1 MEQNNLVEYEVCDRI
16 GYITLNRPEKRN
28 ALNFQMVTELRKAFS
43 TAERDGSVK
52 VIVLKA
58 NGKAFCAGADLDF
71 LKQLQQYS
79 LEDNL
84 NDSNHLM
91 ELFLAIYRSDK
102 VVIAQI
108 EGPAVAGGA
117 GLATVCDFS
126 FSIPNAKF
134 GYTEVRIGFVPA
146 IVMVFLIRK
155 CGELRAKELLLGGEI
170 ITAETAVNY
179 NMINKVVPA
188 EEIRDYV
195 RGFALTLCSQNSGSS
210 MQLTKKMVADI
221 QTFQVA
227 DALRFASKM
236 NAHARGTEDCQ
247 RGIAAFLNKEK
258 LEW

>member
-1 MEQNNLVEYEVCDRI
+1 MEQNNLVEYEVSDRI
-16 GYITLNRPEKRN
+16 GFITLNRPEKRN
-28 ALNFQMVTELRKAFS
+28 ALNFQMVTELRKAFYA
-43 TAERDGSVK
+43 AEQDGNVK

-84 NDSNHLM
+84 KDSNHLM
-91 ELFLAIYRSDK
+91 ELFLAIYRSPK

-108 EGPAVAGGA
+108 EGAAVAGGA

-126 FSIPNAKF
+126 FSVPTAKF

-146 IVMVFLIRK
+146 IVMIFLIRK

-179 NMINKVVPA
+179 NMINKIIPA
-188 EEIRDYV
+188 EEIQDYV
-195 RGFALTLCSQNSGSS
+195 RGFALALCSQNSSSS
-210 MQLTKKMVADI
+210 MQLTKKMIGDI
-221 QTFQVA
+221 QTFPVV

-247 RGIAAFLNKEK
+247 RGIAAFLNKDK

>member
-1 MEQNNLVEYEVCDRI
+1 MEQNRLVEYEVVDRV
-16 GYITLNRPEKRN
+16 GYITLNRPDKRN
-28 ALNFQMVTELRKAFS
+28 AMNFQMVGEMRKAFH
-43 TAERDGSVK
+43 TAEMDGNVK

-71 LKQLQQYS
+71 LKQLQKYS

-84 NDSNHLM
+84 KDSNHLM
-91 ELFLAIYRSDK
+91 ELFLAIYRSAK

-108 EGPAVAGGA
+108 EGSAIAGGA
-117 GLATVCDFS
+117 GLATVCDFA
-126 FSIPNAKF
+126 FSVPKAKF

-146 IVMVFLIRK
+146 IVMTFLIRK

-170 ITAETAVNY
+170 ISAETAVHY
-179 NMINKVVPA
+179 NMINKVVP
-188 EEIRDYV
+188 EDEIQEYV
-195 RGFALTLCSQNSGSS
+195 RTFAQNLCTQNSAAS
-210 MQLTKKMVADI
+210 MQLTKKMISDI
-221 QTFQVA
+221 QTFPVA

-247 RGIAAFLNKEK
+247 KGIAAFLNKEK

>member
-1 MEQNNLVEYEVCDRI
+1 MEQNNLVEYEVTDRI
-16 GYITLNRPEKRN
+16 GYITLNRPDKRN
-28 ALNFQMVTELRKAFS
+28 ALNFHMVTELRKAFHA
-43 TAERDGSVK
+43 AEQDGNVK
-52 VIVLKA
+52 VIVLRA

-71 LKQLQQYS
+71 LKQLQQFS

-84 NDSNHLM
+84 KDSNHLM
-91 ELFLAIYRSDK
+91 ELFLTIYRSPK

-108 EGPAVAGGA
+108 EGSAIAGGA

-126 FSIPNAKF
+126 FCVPKAKF

-146 IVMVFLIRK
+146 IVMIFLIRK

-179 NMINKVVPA
+179 NMINKIIPA
-188 EEIRDYV
+188 DEIQDYV
-195 RGFALTLCSQNSGSS
+195 RGFALALCSQNSASS
-210 MQLTKKMVADI
+210 MQLTKKMIGDI
-221 QTFQVA
+221 QNFPVV

-247 RGIAAFLNKEK
+247 RGISAFLNKEK